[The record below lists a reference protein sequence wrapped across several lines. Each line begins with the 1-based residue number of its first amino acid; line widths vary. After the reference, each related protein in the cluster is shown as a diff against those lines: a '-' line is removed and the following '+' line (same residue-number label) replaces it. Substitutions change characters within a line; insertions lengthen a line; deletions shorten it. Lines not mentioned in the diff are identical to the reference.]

1 MIRDATAD
9 DWPAM
14 WRFMA
19 PIVAAGE
26 TFSWD
31 RDMPED
37 EARNIWFRSPP
48 GATLVAV
55 DDETGDVSGTA
66 TMGANHGGPA
76 SHVGTASFMV
86 DRSRSRRGTGRAL
99 GEAVI
104 DRARRAGF
112 RAIQFNAVV
121 ETNTAAVTLW
131 RALGFEVLATIPEAF
146 DHPQHGYVGLHVMHR
161 SLITAGVQSPRGQG
175 T

>member
-1 MIRDATAD
+1 
-9 DWPAM
+9 M

-31 RDMPED
+31 QAMPEA
-37 EARNIWFRSPP
+37 EARDIWFAPPP

-55 DDETGDVSGTA
+55 DAERGDVIGTA
-66 TMGANHGGPA
+66 VMVPNHGGPA
-76 SHVGTASFMV
+76 SHVATASFMV
-86 DRSRSRRGTGRAL
+86 DRAHARRGAGRAL

-104 DRARRAGF
+104 DRSRHVGF

-121 ETNTAAVTLW
+121 ESNTPAVTLW

-146 DHPQHGYVGLHVMHR
+146 DHPDHGYVGLHVMHQ
-161 SLITAGVQSPRGQG
+161 SLLDEPVRG
-175 T
+175 